1 MRNLRCGT
9 PKAANCN
16 CKENHRIR
24 GPLEANTARKY
35 WAVLYILISLSTFAD
50 VILAQQ
56 AEPDSYAG
64 FEGRKVEKVEIT
76 ARPAMDAESFR
87 PLIRQK
93 QDQTLSM
100 EAIRESVAA
109 LQQTNE
115 FSQVQVSIEPQV
127 SGLRVIFIL
136 QPASY
141 IGIISFPEAAKVFS
155 YTRLL
160 QAVNIPEQSPFVEK
174 QMPEAK
180 SALIAFL
187 AANGY
192 FNSSVEIET
201 QRDDPH
207 RIVNLV
213 FHVKLNRHARVGAI
227 RIEGVPDEEAE
238 SGRKALRSV
247 WAHIKGASLK
257 PGQAYSQA
265 RLQKTSDYLRNHLVN
280 SGRLAP
286 SLKMAPP
293 KYVAETNRADITF
306 QALPG
311 PRLDLKVTGAR
322 VSKRTLKRLILIYEE
337 NTVDLD
343 LVAEGK
349 RNLASYFESKGF
361 FNAKVDSQMNR
372 EGDAVRV
379 RYDVS
384 RGARRKVAR
393 INFNGNHFLDDDQLE
408 RLSQVKRGGFLSRG
422 KYSAELLKKS
432 VNAITAAYRNAGY
445 SKVSIDPKV
454 EDFEPEVDV
463 TFVIDEGPRQLV
475 RNLRVVNTRGEA
487 IQPQTTRNKALNLG
501 VEKPYSLA
509 LLQQDRDQI
518 LASFLDRG
526 YLNAQFTSLA
536 TPDSADPNT
545 FDVVYTVDA
554 GPQAHTSD
562 VVLLGDKNT
571 RAQVLQKVIKP
582 YVTVSSPIGE
592 SKLLTAESELY
603 SLGIFDWASVR
614 PLRPINTQTEEEV
627 LVKVH
632 EAKQNTVTFGG
643 GLEVIPRSGNIPVGT
658 VVIPGIPPIGLGSKF
673 KTSQASF
680 FGPRGSFQFDR
691 RNVRGRAET
700 ASIAILA
707 SRLDQR
713 ISFRYIDPHFRGSSW
728 SSLFSVSGERTTEN
742 SIYTAELAQ
751 ASFQVQ
757 KPLDAKKTKNLILR
771 YSFQHTNLSNIT
783 IPALVLP
790 QDQRVRLSTISA
802 EYVRDTR
809 DKPLDAHRGIYQ
821 TFDFGVTPTALGSS
835 SDFVRLL
842 GQTAFYRQIKPWLVF
857 ANNARL
863 GFAVPFAGDQVPL
876 SERFFSGGAD
886 SLRGFP
892 INGAGPQRPVQVCS
906 NPNDPTTC
914 TLISVPVGGNMLFVL
929 NSEARFP
936 IPLKSSLG
944 GVVFYDGGN
953 VYDKINFRQF
963 INNYTNSVGI
973 GFRYDTPVGP
983 IRFDIGYR
991 VTSVPG
997 VKSTQY
1003 FVTLGQSF

>member
-1 MRNLRCGT
+1 
-9 PKAANCN
+9 
-16 CKENHRIR
+16 
-24 GPLEANTARKY
+24 
-35 WAVLYILISLSTFAD
+35 
-50 VILAQQ
+50 
-56 AEPDSYAG
+56 
-64 FEGRKVEKVEIT
+64 
-76 ARPAMDAESFR
+76 MDAESFR

-93 QDQTLSM
+93 PDQALSM

-160 QAVNIPEQSPFVEK
+160 QAVNIPEQSPFIEK

-180 SALIAFL
+180 SALLAFL
-187 AANGY
+187 AAQGY

-213 FHVKLNRHARVGAI
+213 FHVKLNRHACVGAI
-227 RIEGVPDEEAE
+227 RIEGVPGEEAE

-247 WAHIKGASLK
+247 WARIKGASLK

-265 RLQKTSDYLRNHLVN
+265 RLQKASDYLCNHLTN

-322 VSKRTLKRLILIYEE
+322 VSKWTLKRLIPIYQE

-349 RNLASYFESKGF
+349 RNLVSYFESKGF

-372 EGDAVRV
+372 ESDTVRV

-384 RGARRKVAR
+384 RGARHKVAR
-393 INFNGNHFLDDDQLE
+393 INFDGNYFLDDSQLE
-408 RLSQVKRGGFLSRG
+408 RLSQVKRGKFFSRG

-501 VEKPYSLA
+501 VGKPYSLA

-526 YLNAQFTSLA
+526 YLNAQFTSSA
-536 TPDSADPNT
+536 TPDSADPNA

-562 VVLLGDKNT
+562 VVLLGNQKT

-582 YVTVSSPIGE
+582 YVTVSSLIGE
-592 SKLLTAESELY
+592 GKLLTAESDLY
-603 SLGIFDWASVR
+603 GLGIFDWASVR

-658 VVIPGIPPIGLGSKF
+658 VVIPGIPAIGLGSKF
-673 KTSQASF
+673 TTSQASF

-713 ISFRYIDPHFRGSSW
+713 ISFRYTDPHFRGSSW

-802 EYVRDTR
+802 EYLRDTR

-821 TFDFGVTPTALGSS
+821 AFDFGVTPTALGSS

-842 GQTAFYRQIKPWLVF
+842 GQTAFYRQLKPWLVF

-863 GFAVPFAGDQVPL
+863 GFAVPFAGNQVPL

-944 GVVFYDGGN
+944 GVLFYDGGN